1 MLLWW
6 GVYSAAEKHC
16 TLHCWSL
23 PFCTPLH
30 RSESFLHLCKMRC
43 VQDVWE
49 VFRDWHHKIYIIK
62 YNIIWLYINY
72 TTHPTNTWHVS
83 PFELTLEDSN
93 TFSRLHALLEGLV
106 QDLPHLGHPDHFG
119 HPCVQTS
126 KERKE
131 ELPVIRARQFKW
143 LRSLLQQAMLSL
155 ARNCQMLKVLWEA
168 MSCPARTLASSRTL
182 NQQTLHNLFVNVLAH
197 PEWRGK
203 YVPVLYSLDLKY
215 IWWYQSLDF
224 FSNIIRST
232 ARYDTFLH
240 HSAPYT

>member
-30 RSESFLHLCKMRC
+30 HSESFLHLCKMRC

-106 QDLPHLGHPDHFG
+106 QDLPHLGHPEPFRSSMCPNLQG
-119 HPCVQTS
+119 EERGTTGNPSETVQVTPKFAPASYVILGQELSDAQGTVRSDELSCQNSRLFSYTEPANTS
-126 KERKE
+126 QSFCKCAGPPRVKRK
-131 ELPVIRARQFKW
+131 IRTG
-143 LRSLLQQAMLSL
+143 
-155 ARNCQMLKVLWEA
+155 
-168 MSCPARTLASSRTL
+168 TL
-182 NQQTLHNLFVNVLAH
+182 
-197 PEWRGK
+197 
-203 YVPVLYSLDLKY
+203 
-215 IWWYQSLDF
+215 
-224 FSNIIRST
+224 
-232 ARYDTFLH
+232 
-240 HSAPYT
+240 